1 MRQVLQ
7 TPDDGVVRF
16 MFEHFPVRGEHVALD
31 RTWRDVARRMDYP
44 PVVRSLLGQAVAAVT
59 LLAGSVKGQASVT
72 VQVQGDGP
80 VHLLVV
86 QCSSDGDLR
95 GLARWKDPIPESA
108 DAEDA
113 QTLLGD
119 GRLAITLEPKGHGRR
134 YQAVVPLEGR
144 NLAGVFEGYFTQSE
158 QLDTRLWLSADG
170 DRVGGLLLQ
179 QLPGAAESDDL
190 HEGWRRVGML
200 SDTISERELRE
211 LTAGSLIHRLFHEE
225 DVRVFRPRPVRF
237 HCHCSR
243 ERIENVLQSL
253 GRERLADCTEE
264 DGTVSVNCEF
274 CNEEYRFDRVELERI
289 LRGEPTPPHPGTYQ

>member
-1 MRQVLQ
+1 MPQVLQ

-31 RTWRDVARRMDYP
+31 RTWRAVAQRMDYP
-44 PVVRSLLGQAVAAVT
+44 PVVRNLLGQAVAAVT
-59 LLAGSVKGQASVT
+59 LLAGGVKAQASVT

-95 GLARWKDPIPESA
+95 GLARWKDPIPDSA
-108 DAEDA
+108 DPEDA
-113 QTLLGD
+113 QSLLGD
-119 GRLAITLEPKGHGRR
+119 GRLVITLEPEGQGRR
-134 YQAVVPLEGR
+134 YQGIVPLEGS
-144 NLAGVFEGYFTQSE
+144 NLAGVFESYFTQSE

-170 DRVGGLLLQ
+170 ERVGGLLLQ
-179 QLPGAAESDDL
+179 QLPGAAESADL
-190 HEGWRRVGML
+190 DEGWRRVGML
-200 SDTISERELRE
+200 SDTVSSRELRE
-211 LTAGSLIHRLFHEE
+211 LTAGRLIHRLFHEE

-237 HCHCSR
+237 HCRCSR

-253 GRERLADCTEE
+253 GRERLDDCREE

-274 CNEEYRFDRVELERI
+274 CNEKYRFDRVELERI
-289 LRGEPTPPHPGTYQ
+289 FHGDPTPPHPETYQ

>member
-1 MRQVLQ
+1 MPTVIQ

-31 RTWRDVARRMDYP
+31 RAWRAVAGRMDYP
-44 PVVRSLLGQAVAAVT
+44 PVVRGLLGQALAAVT
-59 LLAGSVKGQASVT
+59 LLAGGLKAPAGVT

-86 QCSSDGDLR
+86 QCSSGGDLR

-108 DAEDA
+108 TVDDAES
-113 QTLLGD
+113 LLGD
-119 GRLAITLEPKGHGRR
+119 GRLVITLEPEGHGRR
-134 YQAVVPLEGR
+134 YQGIVPLEGR
-144 NLAGVFEGYFTQSE
+144 NLAGVFESYFAQSE

-190 HEGWRRVGML
+190 EEGWRRVGML
-200 SDTISERELRE
+200 SDTVSERELRE
-211 LTAGSLIHRLFHEE
+211 LTAGNLIHRLFHEE

-237 HCHCSR
+237 YCQCSR
-243 ERIENVLQSL
+243 ERIENVLASL
-253 GRERLADCTEE
+253 GRERLDDCREK

-289 LRGEPTPPHPGTYQ
+289 FRGETTPPHPRTRQ